1 MLAGY
6 NVSFHVFRFCR
17 FFFDLV
23 CIGWQEEAVN
33 KVVDTMD
40 NYSLTQEDF
49 DTIIDLSKFQVGL
62 PYFNQPCEMVILGL
76 CTHCPFLS

>member
-1 MLAGY
+1 M
-6 NVSFHVFRFCR
+6 SFTFADV
-17 FFFDLV
+17 FFDLV

-40 NYSLTQEDF
+40 DYSLTQEDF

-62 PYFNQPCEMVILGL
+62 PYYSHPCETVILGL
-76 CTHCPFLS
+76 CTHCPLVDVTLVNALP

>member
-1 MLAGY
+1 MCPFM
-6 NVSFHVFRFCR
+6 SFTFADVFL
-17 FFFDLV
+17 DLI

-40 NYSLTQEDF
+40 DYSLTQEDF
-49 DTIIDLSKFQVGL
+49 DTIIDLSKFQVDL
-62 PYFNQPCEMVILGL
+62 PYFNQSCETVILGL

>member
-1 MLAGY
+1 M
-6 NVSFHVFRFCR
+6 
-17 FFFDLV
+17 
-23 CIGWQEEAVN
+23 N

-40 NYSLTQEDF
+40 DYSLTQEDF

-76 CTHCPFLS
+76 CTHCPLVDVTLVNALP

>member
-1 MLAGY
+1 
-6 NVSFHVFRFCR
+6 
-17 FFFDLV
+17 
-23 CIGWQEEAVN
+23 VN

-62 PYFNQPCEMVILGL
+62 PFFIQPCDMVIFGL
-76 CTHCPFLS
+76 CTHCHLVDVTLVNALS